1 MPSTSSTP
9 NLLSDVETCTRKG
22 YWARSWTAKRLRSSQ
37 MMLEAIRV
45 ALLAT
50 EPQDGSFGEVAGAEI
65 MQLCADRGLDTD
77 SHRLFDSGVHH
88 AALSDL
94 IVSSVRKPNDPPWL
108 IPPPVQS
115 WTPDCFMSPDG
126 TMLRRIVLVSNWSDA
141 RHYSECRSWRTLGE
155 VSHYELPMQLIVAV
169 IGSERD
175 GIRSGPWT
183 TGFLHPQNHQLRFR
197 KRSKGTKQDGNVFN
211 DSWQRIH
218 REDHGEISRETW
230 LESMLRDDVLRE
242 VLFRIDIPIPQS
254 PHLLRIRQM
263 ASRKLERLYA
273 LRELPEA
280 NLSSCDWPVP
290 CVFRGCCHVIPERVP
305 SEQNG
310 FVQICAHS

>member
-1 MPSTSSTP
+1 MLSTCSTP
-9 NLLSDVETCTRKG
+9 SLLSDFETCPRKG
-22 YWARSWTAKRLRSSQ
+22 HWASRWTACKLKSSQ
-37 MMLEAIRV
+37 MVSESILT

-50 EPQDGSFGEVAGAEI
+50 EGTWGEIAGSEV
-65 MQLCADRGLDTD
+65 MQLAQDRGMDTETP
-77 SHRLFDSGVHH
+77 RLFDSAVHH

-115 WTPDCFMSPDG
+115 WIPDCFMSPDG
-126 TMLRRIVLVSNWSDA
+126 RTLRRIVLVSNWSDA

-155 VSHYELPMQLIVAV
+155 VAHYELPMSLIVAV

-211 DSWQRIH
+211 DSWQRVH
-218 REDHGEISRETW
+218 REDHAEISRETW

-242 VLFRIDIPIPQS
+242 VLFRVDIPVPSQA
-254 PHLLRIRQM
+254 HLLRIRQM
-263 ASRKLERLYA
+263 AAAKLDRLSA
-273 LRELPEA
+273 LKEVPDG
-280 NLSSCDWPVP
+280 NLSTCDFPVP
-290 CVFRGCCHVIPERVP
+290 CVFRGCCHVIPERCP
-305 SEQNG
+305 SESEG
-310 FVQICAHS
+310 FIRL